1 MRDVFPWGKILM
13 RKKQINTYKGVFKVA
28 SNKTKYITKIG
39 VFSAIA
45 FILTLLEFSLT
56 MFMPIFPDFL
66 TIEFSNVISI
76 IGGITLGPV
85 AAVTIELIKNIL
97 KTLLF
102 TKTGGIGELANL
114 IGSVAYVLP
123 IVIIYKRKSSMKSI
137 TLGMI
142 IGTILAVIAYSLAN
156 FYLIFP
162 LYMGGLPT
170 SDKIKMI
177 TNIYAPFT
185 LVKSIIVSIAGVI
198 IVQGMKGIFKYIK
211 Q

>member
-1 MRDVFPWGKILM
+1 M